1 MSHELYFFHSENK
14 LRENRSE
21 LINMQGKKHNS
32 LLSSISSSF
41 LKTIGRNMNAFAL
54 KFISDYLFIVVEK
67 IIVKLPLLLS
77 TYITYYEDIVDK
89 EIIIAKITRQDNV
102 LHIGCGSVPSTS
114 LLIAQKT
121 NARTIGIDK
130 NIPTVKDAQNCVHAL
145 HQENQIQIHH
155 ADALTYTMQSSDV
168 IIVSQ
173 GIEPRY
179 EILEHIAKTIGP
191 TTRVIFRTFSSK
203 NDKITEEDMILS
215 TLFSVQDLVTHPQH
229 GILISVLLRKKTAE

>member
-1 MSHELYFFHSENK
+1 M
-14 LRENRSE
+14 
-21 LINMQGKKHNS
+21 NMQGKKHVS
-32 LLSSISSSF
+32 LLSVTSSFF

-54 KFISDYLFIVVEK
+54 KFISDYLFIAVEK

-77 TYITYYEDIVDK
+77 PYITYYEDIVDK
-89 EIIIAKITRQDNV
+89 EIKIAKITRQDNV
-102 LHIGCGSVPSTS
+102 LHIGCGSIPSTS

-121 NARTIGIDK
+121 SAQTIGIDK
-130 NIPTVKDAQNCVHAL
+130 NIPTVQDAQNCVHAL

-179 EILEHIAKTIGP
+179 EILEHIAKTMGHN
-191 TTRVIFRTFSSK
+191 TRVIFRTFSSK
-203 NDKITEEDMILS
+203 NDDMTKEDAVLS
-215 TLFSVQDLVTHPQH
+215 TLFSIQDIVAHPQH
-229 GILISVLLRKKTAE
+229 GILISVLLRKKTGE

>member
-1 MSHELYFFHSENK
+1 M
-14 LRENRSE
+14 
-21 LINMQGKKHNS
+21 NMQRKKHAS
-32 LLSSISSSF
+32 FLSVTSSFF

-54 KFISDYLFIVVEK
+54 KFISDYLFIVIEK

-77 TYITYYEDIVDK
+77 PYITYYEDIVDK
-89 EIIIAKITRQDNV
+89 EIKIAKITRQDNI
-102 LHIGCGSVPSTS
+102 LHIGCGSIPSTS

-121 NARTIGIDK
+121 KAPTIGIDK
-130 NIPTVKDAQNCVHAL
+130 NILTVQDAQNCVHTL

-179 EILEHIAKTIGP
+179 EVLEHIAKTIGHN
-191 TTRVIFRTFSSK
+191 TRVIFRTFSSK
-203 NDKITEEDMILS
+203 NDNITKEDAVLS
-215 TLFSVQDLVTHPQH
+215 TLFSIQDIVAHPQH
-229 GILISVLLRKKTAE
+229 GILISVLLRKKTGE